1 MTKHSRPVNVF
12 KTSAA
17 GFALNNAI
25 YYAMKPYRTNALQS
39 LASSITASQLP
50 KANQNVDYFI
60 DARIIKTG
68 FDPDTCR
75 SNFRVESLLRRGQ
88 LSQARQLFDQMP
100 NKNTVSTNT
109 LISGY
114 VKSGNLSSARELFNS
129 MTDRTAVSW
138 TILVGGYSHS
148 NQFRE
153 AFTLFVE
160 MRRQGSDPDSVT
172 FATLLSGCNDP
183 DTSNEVIQIHASVVK
198 FGYTSTLIVCNSL
211 VDSYCKIHRI
221 DLACQ
226 LFREMSQRDSV
237 TFNALITG
245 YSKEGLNEEAIKL
258 FMEMQNLGFKPSDFT
273 FAAALCAGIRLDDIA
288 LGKLIH
294 SFVVKA
300 NFVGNVFVGN
310 ALLDFYSKHDC
321 VVEARNFFD
330 EMPVVDGV
338 SYNVMITCYAWNEQ
352 YKESLRLFR
361 ELQLTRFDRRQFPFS
376 TLLSIAANTLSL
388 QIGRQIHSQAI
399 VTTADSKLQ
408 VGNSLVDMYAKC
420 GRFEEA
426 RKIFA
431 NLNRIST
438 VPWTAMI
445 SGYVQTG
452 HIEEGLKLF
461 NQMRRADVSADQST
475 FATILKAT
483 ANLASLSLGKQL
495 HSFLIRSGFMS
506 NVFSGSALL
515 DMYAK
520 CGSVKDAILIFQEMP
535 ARNIVSWNALISA
548 YAQNGDG
555 EATLRS
561 FEEMILSGFQPDSVS
576 FLSVLSACSHS
587 GLVEEGLRYF
597 NIMNRKYK
605 LTPKKE
611 HYASVIDMFCRRGHF
626 DEAEKWM
633 AEMPFEPDEIIWSS
647 VLNSCRIHKN
657 QELAKKVA
665 DQLFKMEKLRDAAPY
680 VSMSNIYAVAGQ
692 WDSVSKVKKAMRD
705 RGVKKVPACS
715 WVEAKNSVHVF
726 TANENSHPKMEQI
739 RRKIEMLMKQMEK
752 EGYKPDTSCALHDED
767 EEIKIESLK
776 YHSER
781 LAIAFALISTPKGS
795 PILVMKNLRAC
806 ADCHA
811 AIKLISK
818 IVRREITVRDS
829 SRFHH
834 FKDGFCSCGDYW

>member
-1 MTKHSRPVNVF
+1 
-12 KTSAA
+12 
-17 GFALNNAI
+17 
-25 YYAMKPYRTNALQS
+25 
-39 LASSITASQLP
+39 
-50 KANQNVDYFI
+50 
-60 DARIIKTG
+60 
-68 FDPDTCR
+68 
-75 SNFRVESLLRRGQ
+75 
-88 LSQARQLFDQMP
+88 MP

-114 VKSGNLSSARELFNS
+114 VKSGNLSSARELFDS
-129 MTDRTAVSW
+129 MTDRTVVSW

-183 DTSNEVIQIHASVVK
+183 DTSIEVIQVHASVVK
-198 FGYTSTLIVCNSL
+198 FGYTSILIVCNSL

-226 LFREMSQRDSV
+226 LFREMSERDS
-237 TFNALITG
+237 
-245 YSKEGLNEEAIKL
+245 
-258 FMEMQNLGFKPSDFT
+258 PSDFT
-273 FAAALCAGIRLDDIA
+273 FAAALCAGIRLDDIV
-288 LGKLIH
+288 LGQLIH

-330 EMPVVDGV
+330 EMPVVNGV

-376 TLLSIAANTLSL
+376 TLLSIAADTLSL

-399 VTTADSKLQ
+399 VTTADFKLR

-420 GRFEEA
+420 GRIEEA

-438 VPWTAMI
+438 VTWTAMI
-445 SGYVQTG
+445 SGYVPTG

-461 NQMRRADVSADQST
+461 NQMHRADVSADQ
-475 FATILKAT
+475 FILATILKAT
-483 ANLASLSLGKQL
+483 ANLAS
-495 HSFLIRSGFMS
+495 IGFH
-506 NVFSGSALL
+506 VGSALL

-535 ARNIVSWNALISA
+535 ARNIVSWNALIST
-548 YAQNGDG
+548 YAQNGDDDS
-555 EATLRS
+555 A
-561 FEEMILSGFQPDSVS
+561 GFQPDSVS
-576 FLSVLSACSHS
+576 FRSVLSACSHS
-587 GLVEEGLRYF
+587 GLVEEGLHYL

-611 HYASVIDMFCRRGHF
+611 HYASVIDMFCQRGRF

-633 AEMPFEPDEIIWSS
+633 DEMPFEPDEIIWSS

-657 QELAKKVA
+657 QELAKKAA

-680 VSMSNIYAVAGQ
+680 VSMPNIYAVAGQ
-692 WDSVSKVKKAMRD
+692 WDSVSKVKKAMKD

-715 WVEAKNSVHVF
+715 LVEAKKSVHVF

-752 EGYKPDTSCALHDED
+752 EGYKPDTS
-767 EEIKIESLK
+767 S
-776 YHSER
+776 
-781 LAIAFALISTPKGS
+781 IAFALISTPEGS

-806 ADCHA
+806 ADSHA

-818 IVRREITVRDS
+818 IVRREITVRYS